1 MARSLRAVIVLVI
14 GGTRSGKSAVAEG
27 VAATLAG
34 PVTYVATAPTPGE
47 DDPALAARITAH
59 RDRRPAGWRTVEAG
73 AELVDV
79 LADLADGTVLVDSL
93 GSWLGARSH
102 DERPPPIAELVE
114 AMRRRRGDTVVVTEE
129 VGLAVHPLTDVGRR
143 FVDDLG
149 RVNQAVAE
157 VADDVW
163 LVVAGRVLRLDR
175 FEP

>member
-1 MARSLRAVIVLVI
+1 MIVLVI

-27 VAATLAG
+27 VAAGLDG
-34 PVTYVATAPTPGE
+34 PVTYVATAPTPAE
-47 DDPALAARITAH
+47 DDAALVTRIARH
-59 RDRRPAGWRTVEAG
+59 RARRPAGWRTVEAG
-73 AELVDV
+73 AELVRV
-79 LADLADGTVLVDSL
+79 LADLAEGTVLVDSL

-102 DERPPPIAELVE
+102 DEREPPVAELVE
-114 AMRRRRGDTVVVTEE
+114 ALRRRHGDTVIVSEE

-157 VADDVW
+157 LADDVW